1 MIPYGHQMIDKKDIA
16 AITKVI
22 NSDYLTQGPEIEKF
36 EKQLAEY
43 CNAKYVVAVSNGTS
57 ALHLAYLVAGIKDGD
72 EVITTPNTFVATT
85 NMLLLLNARPVFVD
99 IRLDTYNL
107 DETKIEEKITKK
119 TKAIVPVHFSGHPC
133 EMDKI
138 LRIAKKNNLIVIE
151 DAAHALG
158 AKYKNKKIGSLKSDM
173 TVFSFHP
180 VKSITTGEGG
190 AIVTN
195 NKSYYNQLKL
205 LRSHGVVK
213 DQDGNNVMK
222 QLGFNYRITD
232 IQAALGV
239 SQLKKLDRFIKK
251 RRIIVEW
258 YQKSLSSLNNIILTQ
273 ENKQCFSSYHLMIIR
288 TKNKSDRNKLKKYLA
303 KKGVGVNFHYPAVY
317 KHPYYQKIGFNK
329 INLKNMQKYHDTT
342 ITIPLFPGLNKQ
354 QVEFISGC
362 IKNYYNK

>member
-138 LRIAKKNNLIVIE
+138 LRIAKK
-151 DAAHALG
+151 
-158 AKYKNKKIGSLKSDM
+158 K
-173 TVFSFHP
+173 
-180 VKSITTGEGG
+180 
-190 AIVTN
+190 
-195 NKSYYNQLKL
+195 
-205 LRSHGVVK
+205 
-213 DQDGNNVMK
+213 
-222 QLGFNYRITD
+222 
-232 IQAALGV
+232 
-239 SQLKKLDRFIKK
+239 
-251 RRIIVEW
+251 
-258 YQKSLSSLNNIILTQ
+258 
-273 ENKQCFSSYHLMIIR
+273 
-288 TKNKSDRNKLKKYLA
+288 
-303 KKGVGVNFHYPAVY
+303 
-317 KHPYYQKIGFNK
+317 
-329 INLKNMQKYHDTT
+329 
-342 ITIPLFPGLNKQ
+342 
-354 QVEFISGC
+354 
-362 IKNYYNK
+362 